1 MTERDNFNLA
11 KFLRNNQLLNESFE
25 GFGGYRDLS
34 PLKEDD
40 TNNEAAY
47 FAEAVGDLYYVD
59 LDSANFDDKL
69 FQADLRANKIKT
81 KIIDPEGPAGYAP
94 VVRYMASKQTLADMI
109 TKHWATD
116 PETAREWFKEIQP
129 MNEVEDLGG
138 WDDGEDPQYD
148 GEYDGEFGP
157 EIVNEVSQKDF
168 NDGMEK
174 VIAHIKDGSGKIDRG
189 YVEKT
194 WEEVTGIDFDW
205 VKDEVMDGLKNAGV
219 LNLNYESKL
228 DEVTYVTDDSEDEKG
243 FVVPGSFHIEDF
255 DDTDLNGSAVEM
267 AIDDLISEF
276 DRIIKKAVP
285 QDLQYSARIFV
296 KKLWASKLK
305 DWKSNMQ

>member
-1 MTERDNFNLA
+1 MRDNFDLQGY
-11 KFLRNNQLLNESFE
+11 LRKNNKLLNESFE
-25 GFGGYRDLS
+25 GFGGYRDLR
-34 PLKEDD
+34 PLKEDE
-40 TNNEAAY
+40 TNNETAY

-81 KIIDPEGPAGYAP
+81 KIVDPEGPAGYAP
-94 VVRYMASKQTLADMI
+94 VVRYIASKQTLADMI

-129 MNEVEDLGG
+129 MNETDNEASYFAE
-138 WDDGEDPQYD
+138 GEVDRAQLD
-148 GEYDGEFGP
+148 SD
-157 EIVNEVSQKDF
+157 IQTMID
-168 NDGMEK
+168 
-174 VIAHIKDGSGKIDRG
+174 HIKSSHGERTIDPD
-189 YVEKT
+189 YVRDT
-194 WEEVTGIDFDW
+194 WEGLTADGDVKTPFDDAQ
-205 VKDEVMDGLKNAGV
+205 KEIIQALTDAGV
-219 LNLNYESKL
+219 LNVNYESKL
-228 DEVTYVTDDSEDEKG
+228 HEVTYATDDSDDEKG

-276 DRIIKKAVP
+276 DQIIKKAVP

>member
-59 LDSANFDDKL
+59 LDSANFNDTL
-69 FQADLRANKIKT
+69 FKDDLRANKIKT
-81 KIIDPEGPAGYAP
+81 KIVNPKGPAGYAP
-94 VVRYMASKQTLADMI
+94 VVRYIASKQTLADMI

-116 PETAREWFKEIQP
+116 PNTGKTDLEAAREWFKEIQP
-129 MNEVEDLGG
+129 MNETENEASYFAE
-138 WDDGEDPQYD
+138 GEVNPQLD
-148 GEYDGEFGP
+148 SDIEAMID
-157 EIVNEVSQKDF
+157 
-168 NDGMEK
+168 
-174 VIAHIKDGSGKIDRG
+174 HIKSSHGERTIDPD
-189 YVEKT
+189 YVRDT
-194 WEEVTGIDFDW
+194 WEGLTADGDVKTPFDDAQ
-205 VKDEVMDGLKNAGV
+205 KEIIQALTDAGV
-219 LNLNYESKL
+219 LNVNYESKL
-228 DEVTYVTDDSEDEKG
+228 HEVTYATDDSDDEKG

-305 DWKSNMQ
+305 DWKSNM

>member
-1 MTERDNFNLA
+1 MRDNFDLQGY
-11 KFLRNNQLLNESFE
+11 LRKNNKLLNESFE

-34 PLKEDD
+34 PLKEDE

-81 KIIDPEGPAGYAP
+81 KIVDPEGPAGYAP
-94 VVRYMASKQTLADMI
+94 VVRYIASKQTLADMI

-116 PETAREWFKEIQP
+116 PATAREWFKEIQP
-129 MNEVEDLGG
+129 MNETDNEASYFAE
-138 WDDGEDPQYD
+138 GEVDRAQLD
-148 GEYDGEFGP
+148 SD
-157 EIVNEVSQKDF
+157 IQTMID
-168 NDGMEK
+168 
-174 VIAHIKDGSGKIDRG
+174 HIKSSHGERTIDPD
-189 YVEKT
+189 YVRDT
-194 WEEVTGIDFDW
+194 WEGLTADGDVKTSFDDAQ
-205 VKDEVMDGLKNAGV
+205 KEIIQALTDAGV
-219 LNLNYESKL
+219 LNVNYESKL
-228 DEVTYVTDDSEDEKG
+228 HEVTYATDDSDDEKG